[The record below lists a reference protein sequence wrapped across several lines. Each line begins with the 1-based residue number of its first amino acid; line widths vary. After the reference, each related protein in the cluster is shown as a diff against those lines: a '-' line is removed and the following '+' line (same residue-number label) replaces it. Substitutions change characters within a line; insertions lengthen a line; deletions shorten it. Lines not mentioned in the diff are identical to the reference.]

1 MIAKTQEDFDSLRE
15 SGKILSGALKET
27 LKLVKAGVTTA
38 ALDIAAEEYIRAH
51 GGVPAFLNY
60 KPSGGVYPF
69 PAALCV
75 TINDEVAH
83 GIPSEHRVIA
93 EGDIVSLD
101 LGVSYNG
108 YITDAAVACIV
119 GEGDDASR
127 RLLAAARETLR
138 VAVAA
143 MKAGAHAEDAGA
155 AVQIVARK
163 YGVAIVEDL
172 GGHAVGKSVHEK
184 PYIPNVGTKGVG
196 EILPEG
202 IVLALEPHLT
212 LGKGD
217 IVLEDD
223 QWTYS
228 TRDGSRAA
236 HFEQTIILNKE
247 GVEILTPFI

>member
-1 MIAKTQEDFDSLRE
+1 MIAKTPEDFEGLRE
-15 SGKILSGALKET
+15 SGRILSGALKEAIQM
-27 LKLVKAGVTTA
+27 VRPGVTTA
-38 ALDIAAEEYIRAH
+38 ALDLAAEEYIRAH

-60 KPSGGVYPF
+60 QGASAYPF

-83 GIPSEHRVIA
+83 GIPSEERVIA

-108 YITDAAVACIV
+108 YFTDAALACIAGV
-119 GEGDDASR
+119 GDEASK
-127 RLLAAARETLR
+127 RLLAAARETLS

-155 AVQIVARK
+155 DVEVVARK

-172 GGHAVGKSVHEK
+172 GGHAVGKTVHEK

-196 EILPEG
+196 EVLPEG
-202 IVLALEPHLT
+202 MVLALEPHLT

-217 IVLEDD
+217 IVLLDD

-228 TRDGSRAA
+228 TRDGSRAC
-236 HFEQTIILNKE
+236 HFEQTVILTKD
-247 GVEILTPFI
+247 GVEIITPF

>member
-1 MIAKTQEDFDSLRE
+1 MIAKTQEEIEGLRE
-15 SGKILSGALKET
+15 SGRILSGALKEAIS
-27 LKLVKAGVTTA
+27 LVKVGVSSA
-38 ALDIAAEEYIRAH
+38 ELDIAAEKYIRKH

-60 KPSGGVYPF
+60 QPRGAAYPF

-75 TINDEVAH
+75 TINNEVAH
-83 GIPSEHRVIA
+83 GIPREDRFLA

-108 YITDAAVACIV
+108 YITDAAIACIV
-119 GEGDDASR
+119 GEGDADSK
-127 RLLAAARETLR
+127 RLLNAARETLS

-155 AVQIVARK
+155 AVQVVARK
-163 YGVAIVEDL
+163 YNVAIVEDL
-172 GGHAVGKSVHEK
+172 GGHAVGKTVHDK

-202 IVLALEPHLT
+202 MVLALEPHLT
-212 LGKGD
+212 LGKGH

-228 TRDGSRAA
+228 TADDSRAA
-236 HFEQTIILNKE
+236 HFEQTIILTKDGAE
-247 GVEILTPFI
+247 VITPF